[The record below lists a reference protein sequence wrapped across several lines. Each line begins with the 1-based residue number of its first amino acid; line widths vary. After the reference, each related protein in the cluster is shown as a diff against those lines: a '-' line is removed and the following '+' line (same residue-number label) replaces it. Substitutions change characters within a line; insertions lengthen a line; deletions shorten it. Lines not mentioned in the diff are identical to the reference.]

1 MLAHPRVFDL
11 MNQLNHLRRNTDRPM
26 TVDEQA
32 EVLGKIIERQ
42 EAEKRAGRE
51 AIMANCDA
59 GFDETV
65 MEEAVRALKRQ
76 RTDSDSTSKMA
87 GLNDARKVYAYG
99 PEEDPERIDDAMVS
113 LTLDAELLSLSDDFE
128 GEFSAGTLDITDK
141 QDPDDNGPAY
151 VPGFNLLDSICSS
164 IWLATEVG
172 KHLRP
177 RDIVNLFSVSKS
189 FHDIVNQH
197 WQSTIIAWGEHMA
210 PSSLK
215 IFFWKFYGKYA
226 VQDPTGTT
234 WAAPGPFMDRFPR
247 PAWAGPDRTRPGD
260 ASVRL
265 VPGLQYLAMIVERE
279 TRVRDI
285 LACLA
290 RSGHRLPRSA
300 HRTLKKV
307 WLLMDVG
314 TNSLRRDFIRNEELW
329 LPEDLYNAQLFL
341 VKLQMRFNEPCFGP
355 DCPALAE
362 TLLGSREGLSP
373 LWRLLRG
380 KGYAKDP
387 IEVVQMGARYH
398 CGDGAARRRDGWQD
412 YLGVPAWDLGFDHLE
427 GWGEGHVHLSRPD
440 ELVVEEAVR
449 RRLHLQD
456 HLVFM
461 ALWGHVDHARRRNL
475 APAEDEMYM
484 SDDELPP
491 LRAGGK
497 GEGPGGA
504 LLAAAKARCGNV
516 PFERGNWTPLHAL
529 KARWDSLTAEEKRAV
544 NEADAAA
551 GLKVLPWDDD
561 DEGFFDPDEA
571 AAAGYRLVHD
581 DVCAYEEGA
590 GVCETCGLLRGE
602 EGEEEDEDEMCCC
615 CGSSGGG
622 EGEGEDLGGDIVTP
636 PAAVTDPAVRA
647 VWDKL
652 TPEQKELIADAH
664 KQRQARLKAA
674 AAGAGMAA
682 RDPAAAGK
690 ALYPRDYK
698 ISDPTCL
705 ALLRRYDVFP
715 PEMFGPTAGG
725 EEGEE
730 EDGADQSGGSDEGG
744 PEGCGLPGGDEDD
757 DDDSDDDYDNDDDS
771 YGDDEALKAL
781 ADEEYSDDDEMVFDV
796 NKYKSY
802 LAEAREDGALRRD
815 GPEGEEGR
823 VDGSG
828 EGAAHEADVEGTGA
842 KIPMKMPDTFFC

>member
-1 MLAHPRVFDL
+1 MMAHPGVFDL
-11 MNQLNHLRRNTDRPM
+11 MKQLNHVRRNTDRPM

-42 EAEKRAGRE
+42 EAQKRADRE
-51 AIMANCDA
+51 AIMANRDA

-76 RTDSDSTSKMA
+76 RTDSDSTSKRV
-87 GLNDARKVYAYG
+87 GLNDARKVYVHG
-99 PEEDPERIDDAMVS
+99 PEEDPERVDDAMVC
-113 LTLDAELLSLSDDFE
+113 LTLDTELLSLSDDFE
-128 GEFSAGTLDITDK
+128 GEFSAVTLDITDK

-151 VPGFNLLDSICSS
+151 VPGFDLLDSICSS

-177 RDIVNLFSVSKS
+177 RDIVNLFSVSRS
-189 FHDIVNQH
+189 FHDIVKQH

-226 VQDPTGTT
+226 IQDPTGTT

-265 VPGLQYLAMIVERE
+265 VPGIRYLAMIVERE

-290 RSGHRLPRSA
+290 RSGHRLPRGA
-300 HRTLKKV
+300 HRMLKKV

-314 TNSLRRDFIRNEELW
+314 TNSLRRDFVRNEELW

-380 KGYAKDP
+380 KGYADP
-387 IEVVQMGARYH
+387 VEVMRMGARYH

-449 RRLHLQD
+449 RGLHLQD

-475 APAEDEMYM
+475 APGEDEMYM

-491 LRAGGK
+491 LRGKK
-497 GEGPGGA
+497 GEGRGGV
-504 LLAAAKARCGNV
+504 LAARCGNV
-516 PFERGNWTPLHAL
+516 PFERGDWTPVHAL
-529 KARWDSLTAEEKRAV
+529 KARWDTLTDEEKRAV

-561 DEGFFDPDEA
+561 DEGFFDLDEA
-571 AAAGYRLVHD
+571 TAAGYRLVHD

-602 EGEEEDEDEMCCC
+602 EEEDEDEMCCC
-615 CGSSGGG
+615 CCGGG
-622 EGEGEDLGGDIVTP
+622 GSDEDEDLGGDIVTP

-652 TPEQKELIADAH
+652 TPEQKELVADAH

-674 AAGAGMAA
+674 AAGTAA
-682 RDPAAAGK
+682 RDPAAAK

-715 PEMFGPTAGG
+715 PGMFGPAAGG
-725 EEGEE
+725 EEGEEEE

-744 PEGCGLPGGDEDD
+744 PEGCGLPGDDDDDD
-757 DDDSDDDYDNDDDS
+757 DDDSDDGDDNDNDS
-771 YGDDEALKAL
+771 YGDDESLKAL
-781 ADEEYSDDDEMVFDV
+781 ADEEYSDDDDELVFDV

-802 LAEAREDGALRRD
+802 LAEAREDGALRHD
-815 GPEGEEGR
+815 GPEDEEGT
-823 VDGSG
+823 D
-828 EGAAHEADVEGTGA
+828 A